1 VGTLTNLN
9 NKIMKSIEIVK
20 IEGDWKGNQ
29 YVVTTEVEG
38 VTFEIETNLF
48 DEVGLLDYQYI
59 VNEVNDFLKQKG
71 YEVYALE
78 FNGTNWY

>member
-1 VGTLTNLN
+1 
-9 NKIMKSIEIVK
+9 MKSIELVK

-38 VTFEIETNLF
+38 VAFEIETNLF

-59 VNEVNDFLKQKG
+59 VNEVNDLLKQKG
-71 YEVYALE
+71 YEVYTLE
-78 FNGTNWY
+78 FNGTYWY

>member
-1 VGTLTNLN
+1 
-9 NKIMKSIEIVK
+9 MESIELVK
-20 IEGDWKGNQ
+20 IEVDWKGNQ

-38 VTFEIETNLF
+38 VAFEIETKLF

-71 YEVYALE
+71 YEVYTLE
-78 FNGTNWY
+78 FNGTYWY